1 MKTDSLARKVYEE
14 IRRKI
19 LTSQLPPGT
28 RLKEDLWAK
37 KLEVNRMAVREALTR
52 LLGEHLV
59 VVGEKGG
66 YFVTPMTADDVRQ
79 LRTLREIL
87 ELGGLRLAVKRLTKA
102 DFELLDAICNDFTT
116 MVKAGYLSG
125 ALEADMKFH
134 ETLVACSGNEKLLQ
148 VYHASHIPLFHQ
160 KLGKTQ
166 VHADDYQ
173 QTDTEHRQLVKALKK
188 KNLVQAEEILIKH
201 FARGEAFV
209 LEGE

>member
-1 MKTDSLARKVYEE
+1 
-14 IRRKI
+14 
-19 LTSQLPPGT
+19 
-28 RLKEDLWAK
+28 
-37 KLEVNRMAVREALTR
+37 
-52 LLGEHLV
+52 
-59 VVGEKGG
+59 
-66 YFVTPMTADDVRQ
+66 
-79 LRTLREIL
+79 
-87 ELGGLRLAVKRLTKA
+87 
-102 DFELLDAICNDFTT
+102 
-116 MVKAGYLSG
+116 
-125 ALEADMKFH
+125 
-134 ETLVACSGNEKLLQ
+134 VACSGNEKLLQ

>member
-1 MKTDSLARKVYEE
+1 
-14 IRRKI
+14 
-19 LTSQLPPGT
+19 
-28 RLKEDLWAK
+28 
-37 KLEVNRMAVREALTR
+37 
-52 LLGEHLV
+52 
-59 VVGEKGG
+59 
-66 YFVTPMTADDVRQ
+66 
-79 LRTLREIL
+79 
-87 ELGGLRLAVKRLTKA
+87 
-102 DFELLDAICNDFTT
+102 
-116 MVKAGYLSG
+116 MVKAGYYNG

-188 KNLVQAEEILIKH
+188 KNLVQAEDILTRH
-201 FARGEAFV
+201 FARGEAFM